1 MLLRRRRSIVAHP
14 PLLSKVPATKVV
26 PISTQE
32 QKIEKYK
39 TPTVSLPGG
48 QDLRARA
55 NSIANRRHTLIQYQL
70 AAAKFNTSLRH
81 TRREGYMEKQEP
93 EQESLD
99 FAWDEYVK
107 AVASRR
113 HSEASRTNKKA
124 GRGLGRQLEALRMYM
139 ESRRSSQAAV
149 NAPNLRQSELQKFEV
164 LQQTVQQSVVG
175 SRPSPRG
182 AKASLHHPHDAD
194 GYTASRSTRSLVTAV
209 VQRRRGSVWPLQQT
223 QNGHTDSDKGR
234 EAERRARPHAHCAPT
249 QQQR

>member
-1 MLLRRRRSIVAHP
+1 MAHP

-149 NAPNLRQSELQKFEV
+149 NKPRCGVRRAGGPLREHAPALRLSLFYRNCSGTVSELYRNCIG
-164 LQQTVQQSVVG
+164 TVSIFI
-175 SRPSPRG
+175 
-182 AKASLHHPHDAD
+182 A
-194 GYTASRSTRSLVTAV
+194 
-209 VQRRRGSVWPLQQT
+209 PL
-223 QNGHTDSDKGR
+223 S
-234 EAERRARPHAHCAPT
+234 
-249 QQQR
+249 